1 MTKKKLIITITSLCL
16 VVVAAVAAVVGILA
30 AQQVSITS
38 SLKVTYT
45 PGPEVIATVKGE
57 YAVNGATATAI
68 GPQNFVYG
76 GETASF
82 AINIDEITLKDDKP
96 YVIFAFSFQND
107 AVTEN
112 TNSQVLHVVVPTVP
126 GATNLTVTPKY
137 KKVTTT
143 SGAPLT
149 SLTKTAF
156 EGLTDADSSANITSI
171 GIGETGYMYVMVEI
185 QSGKQGLWEANTGFS
200 FTLTASKASA

>member
-30 AQQVSITS
+30 ATNVSITS

-57 YAVNGATATAI
+57 YAVNGAKATTI
-68 GPQNFVYG
+68 GSQSFAYG
-76 GETASF
+76 GQQEDY
-82 AINIDEITLKDDKP
+82 AINLNEIQLTDTNK

-107 AVTEN
+107 AITAN
-112 TNSQVLHVVVPTVP
+112 TNSQVLHVVVPSVP

-137 KKVTTT
+137 KKVSTE

-200 FTLTASKASA
+200 FTLTASSAA